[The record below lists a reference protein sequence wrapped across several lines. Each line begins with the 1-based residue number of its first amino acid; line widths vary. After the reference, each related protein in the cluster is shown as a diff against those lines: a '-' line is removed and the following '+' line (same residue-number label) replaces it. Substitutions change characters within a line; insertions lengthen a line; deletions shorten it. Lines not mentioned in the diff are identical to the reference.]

1 MLKRKSQIFAT
12 CLLLIGAVFMPI
24 YLPVASAELDGDT
37 PPPVTIPNRD
47 NNNPTE
53 AAKKWQEAAD
63 RISGSQARL
72 GDELKTLPG
81 PNISFQDLLKLIITW
96 SASLAASVAIFLF
109 IFRSFS
115 AISGTEDSHNQLK
128 STLVKIIIGLT
139 LIFFSYQ
146 LIAFIMG
153 IIWAG
158 S

>member
-1 MLKRKSQIFAT
+1 MFNKKSQIFASSV
-12 CLLLIGAVFMPI
+12 LLISAFLLFQAPI
-24 YLPVASAELDGDT
+24 VYAELDEDT
-37 PPPVTIPNRD
+37 QKPVGSVDVENK
-47 NNNPTE
+47 PTE
-53 AAKKWQEAAD
+53 AATNWDKAAQQ
-63 RISGSQARL
+63 ISGSQARL
-72 GDELKTLPG
+72 GNELKTLPG